1 MKNRIPALDGIRGLA
16 LLLVVFYH
24 VIVFGRV
31 HAVSLPERLIEFL
44 AIQSW
49 IGVDLFF
56 VLSGFLITGIL
67 LQTRD
72 TEHYYRN
79 FIMRRVLRI
88 FPLYYLFIVLF
99 FLILPVL
106 FPWHTELQKLPPLQ
120 AWYWLYIPNVRVF
133 LQGDWYASYGEHT
146 WSLAIEEQFY
156 LLWPLVV
163 LVARRKYLLWIGGIG
178 TLCSLAF
185 RIWLTSHGADYA
197 KTLVLTPAHLDG
209 VLLGSMLAV
218 LIERPTDDPQKLR
231 RLLLAAVGTAVVGLV
246 ATAVA
251 PLNYATKHYAFTVT
265 WASLLFAAV
274 MGLIVTGRPGS
285 WLERIFGNRVLRF
298 VGFYSYGLYLFHE
311 SIFRELGRHL
321 PTRTGP
327 PLVHWIAMTIVGST
341 LSILLAMA
349 VYHAYEARF
358 LSLKRFFPT
367 GKPRSPNEI
376 APLED
381 RAFPRVKQHSTG
393 QSDL

>member
-1 MKNRIPALDGIRGLA
+1 MKTRIPALDGVRGLA
-16 LLLVVFYH
+16 LLLVVLYH
-24 VIVFGRV
+24 VVIFGRV
-31 HAVSLPERLIEFL
+31 PAVSLPERLIEGIAL
-44 AIQSW
+44 QSW

-67 LQTRD
+67 LRTRG

-79 FIMRRVLRI
+79 FMMRRVLRI
-88 FPLYYLFIVLF
+88 FPLYYLFIALF
-99 FLILPVL
+99 FLVLPVL

-120 AWYWLYIPNVRVF
+120 AWYWFYIPNVRIF
-133 LQGDWYASYGEHT
+133 LQGDWYATYAEHT

-156 LLWPLVV
+156 LVWPLVV
-163 LVARRKYLLWIGGIG
+163 MLAGPKRLLWIGGIG

-185 RIWLTSHGADYA
+185 RIWLAIHGADYA

-209 VLLGSMLAV
+209 VMLGSMLAV
-218 LIERPTDDPQKLR
+218 LIESDEPQKLR
-231 RLLLAAVGTAVVGLV
+231 RLFLAAVGVSVVGLA

-251 PLNYATKHYAFTVT
+251 PLNYATKHFAFTVT
-265 WASLLFAAV
+265 WASLLFAA
-274 MGLIVTGRPGS
+274 MIGLMVTGRPGS
-285 WLERIFGNRVLRF
+285 QLERFFGSRVLRF

-327 PLVHWIAMTIVGST
+327 AWVHWIALTLIGSV
-341 LSILLAMA
+341 LSVLVAMG
-349 VYHAYEARF
+349 VYHGYEKHF

-367 GKPRSPNEI
+367 GKPYSPSHAGNGREG
-376 APLED
+376 AGT
-381 RAFPRVKQHSTG
+381 A
-393 QSDL
+393 

>member
-24 VIVFGRV
+24 VVVFGRV
-31 HAVSLPERLIEFL
+31 PAVSLPERLIEG
-44 AIQSW
+44 ISKQSW

-56 VLSGFLITGIL
+56 VLSGFLITGVL
-67 LQTRD
+67 LRARG

-88 FPLYYLFIVLF
+88 FPLYYLFIAVF
-99 FLILPVL
+99 FLVLPVL

-120 AWYWLYIPNVRVF
+120 AWYWLYIPNVRIF
-133 LQGDWYASYGEHT
+133 LQGDWYATYAEHT

-156 LLWPLVV
+156 LVWPLLV
-163 LVARRKYLLWIGGIG
+163 LLAGPKRLLWIAGLG

-185 RIWLTSHGADYA
+185 RIWLTTHGADYA

-209 VLLGSMLAV
+209 VMLGSMLAV
-218 LIERPTDDPQKLR
+218 LIEWQPDEPQKLR
-231 RLLLAAVGTAVVGLV
+231 RLLLAAVGVAVVGLA

-251 PLNYATKHYAFTVT
+251 PLNYATKHYALTVT
-265 WASLLFAAV
+265 WASLLFAA
-274 MGLIVTGRPGS
+274 MIGLTVTGRPGS

-298 VGFYSYGLYLFHE
+298 VGFYSYGLYLIHE
-311 SIFRELGRHL
+311 SIFRELGRRL

-327 PLVHWIAMTIVGST
+327 ALVHWITLTLVGSA

-367 GKPRSPNEI
+367 GKPYSI
-376 APLED
+376 
-381 RAFPRVKQHSTG
+381 STA
-393 QSDL
+393 SSTP

>member
-1 MKNRIPALDGIRGLA
+1 MKTRIPALDGVRGLA
-16 LLLVVFYH
+16 LLLVVLYH
-24 VIVFGRV
+24 VVIFGRV
-31 HAVSLPERLIEFL
+31 PAVSLPERLIEGIAL
-44 AIQSW
+44 QSW

-67 LQTRD
+67 LRARG

-79 FIMRRVLRI
+79 FMMRRVLRI
-88 FPLYYLFIVLF
+88 FPLYYLFIALF
-99 FLILPVL
+99 FLVLPVL

-120 AWYWLYIPNVRVF
+120 AWYWFYIPNVRIF
-133 LQGDWYASYGEHT
+133 LQGDWYATYAEHT

-156 LLWPLVV
+156 LAWPLVV
-163 LVARRKYLLWIGGIG
+163 MLAGPKRLLWIGGIG

-185 RIWLTSHGADYA
+185 RIWLAIHGADYA

-209 VLLGSMLAV
+209 VMLGSMLAV
-218 LIERPTDDPQKLR
+218 LIESDEPQKLR
-231 RLLLAAVGTAVVGLV
+231 RLFLAAVGVSVVGLA

-251 PLNYATKHYAFTVT
+251 PLNYATKHFAFTVT
-265 WASLLFAAV
+265 WASLLFAA
-274 MGLIVTGRPGS
+274 MIGLMVTGRPGS
-285 WLERIFGNRVLRF
+285 QLERFFGSRVLRF

-327 PLVHWIAMTIVGST
+327 AWVHWIALTLIGSV
-341 LSILLAMA
+341 LSVLVAMG
-349 VYHAYEARF
+349 VYHGYEKHF

-367 GKPRSPNEI
+367 GKPYSPSHAGNGREG
-376 APLED
+376 AGT
-381 RAFPRVKQHSTG
+381 A
-393 QSDL
+393 